1 MAGGVKQLMAAAIAL
16 AALAAIPFTASA
28 QRAAPPPLPELPARP
43 VMSQAAYPE
52 CIHDFRAERDEYAR
66 ADAATACIGELDA
79 YQAIALADFPQRMVE
94 HQQRVRA
101 IYEAQ
106 VMNNFDY
113 PQDQADRF
121 FARTLQE
128 MEDSNPDGP
137 NMATYREMLTRWQT
151 DRAYLQ
157 ERFCRYSGVCSGYTQ
172 TAESRARDR
181 EDGTVRPTRR
191 EDRAEAN
198 SCNTER
204 AGGGI
209 LGGILGGVVGEA
221 TGVGALGGIIVG
233 QFAGVLV
240 AEIACQ
246 LDAEEQERMAE
257 ATEEV
262 TAQEEVGATA
272 SWVSPTRADVSG
284 SSTVTA
290 LNSQPNGARCMD
302 VTDVV
307 IVGGEET
314 RISKRMCRG
323 PGESRY
329 TLAA

>member
-1 MAGGVKQLMAAAIAL
+1 MSGGVKQLMAAAIAL
-16 AALAAIPFTASA
+16 TALIAIPFTAPA
-28 QRAAPPPLPELPARP
+28 QRAAPPPLPEMPARP
-43 VMSQAAYPE
+43 VMSQAAYPD

-66 ADAATACIGELDA
+66 ADATTACIQELDA

-94 HQQRVRA
+94 HQQRVRD

-128 MEDSNPDGP
+128 MEDSNADGP
-137 NMATYREMLTRWQT
+137 NMATYREMLARWQE

-157 ERFCRYSGVCSGYTQ
+157 ERFCRYSGVCSGYAQ
-172 TAESRARDR
+172 TAESRARDL

-191 EDRAEAN
+191 EDRAESN

-221 TGVGALGGIIVG
+221 TGVGALGGFIVG

-246 LDAEEQERMAE
+246 LEPEEQERMAE

-262 TAQEEVGATA
+262 TTQEEVGATA

-290 LNSQPNGARCMD
+290 LNSRPNGARCMD

-307 IVGGEET
+307 IVSGEET